1 MLCAGEISRINAR
14 ARATRSCF
22 CLFASDVVASQ
33 TCNCACLRLIST
45 STRVSSEL
53 TMSYWSVIKSLFR
66 PVPVEPSRKC
76 LHSNY
81 YYIDDHNQPQALPNV
96 DLEAPIIIAGETR
109 SAVYVEDFPR
119 HVAALHADGDIGF
132 SKEYELIQNESIVDE
147 HSSEHSQ
154 HSDNKAKNRYLNIIA
169 CKSTSSLCLLVC
181 LHRSRARGGS
191 SWPCSRE
198 LESFK

>member
-1 MLCAGEISRINAR
+1 MA
-14 ARATRSCF
+14 
-22 CLFASDVVASQ
+22 
-33 TCNCACLRLIST
+33 
-45 STRVSSEL
+45 
-53 TMSYWSVIKSLFR
+53 YWSVIKSLFR

-81 YYIDDHNQPQALPNV
+81 YYIDDHNQPQTLPNV

-109 SAVYVEDFPR
+109 SAVYVDDFPR

-154 HSDNKAKNRYLNIIA
+154 HSDNKTKNRYLNIIA
-169 CKSTSSLCLLVC
+169 CKSVSPLSSP
-181 LHRSRARGGS
+181 SMFAPRGG
-191 SWPCSRE
+191 PRCPFSRE
-198 LESFK
+198 LESFKARKSLPVG